1 MRGVA
6 RPVGK
11 LPASN
16 QPPNVMLSKELVS
29 PSDIKF
35 VSLSPSSPSLSLSP
49 SLLFSPQFLPCSN
62 THSCYVPL
70 PYLLDIRSYR
80 SSQPCS
86 KQYGDK
92 ERRTSG
98 STVFSSLNK
107 TCGFHLY
114 VYRFLLLSLC
124 P

>member
-35 VSLSPSSPSLSLSP
+35 VSLCPPLLLYTPSPPSQTACNLWIFFP
-49 SLLFSPQFLPCSN
+49 LFSL
-62 THSCYVPL
+62 
-70 PYLLDIRSYR
+70 
-80 SSQPCS
+80 
-86 KQYGDK
+86 
-92 ERRTSG
+92 
-98 STVFSSLNK
+98 
-107 TCGFHLY
+107 
-114 VYRFLLLSLC
+114 
-124 P
+124 

>member
-35 VSLSPSSPSLSLSP
+35 VSLPPLLLLCRSLCVISAD
-49 SLLFSPQFLPCSN
+49 FC
-62 THSCYVPL
+62 VPL
-70 PYLLDIRSYR
+70 LSIDIRSYR
-80 SSQPCS
+80 SSQPCRE
-86 KQYGDK
+86 QYGDK
-92 ERRTSG
+92 ERRTPG

-107 TCGFHLY
+107 TLWFS
-114 VYRFLLLSLC
+114 SLC
-124 P
+124 ILIYIIVVP